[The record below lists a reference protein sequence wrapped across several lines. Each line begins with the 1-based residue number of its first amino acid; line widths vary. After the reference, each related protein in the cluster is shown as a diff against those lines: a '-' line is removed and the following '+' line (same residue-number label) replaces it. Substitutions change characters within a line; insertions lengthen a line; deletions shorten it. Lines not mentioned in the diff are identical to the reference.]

1 MPKPIKRLYRSEKD
15 KVLGGVCAGIAD
27 YFEIDLVIVRVL
39 WVILTLFSMGA
50 GLLAYRLGNYSTAAE
65 TPKTLIKPLRF
76 SCFAGT

>member
-50 GLLAYRLGNYSTAAE
+50 GLLAYLIAWAIIPLQ
-65 TPKTLIKPLRF
+65 PKHPKP
-76 SCFAGT
+76 